1 MSLRRLLTVFFLFML
16 VIAVAGNTCA
26 ATLVGKPADTR
37 LDAIVSRIQQHYQA
51 TQTLSADFDEQ
62 LTGISGVKRVRSGH
76 VDYGKP
82 GKFRW
87 EFSEPEKETIV
98 SDGKLLYDY
107 QPDLDQV
114 LEMPLEQA
122 FRSAAPV
129 AFLLGFGDLK
139 RDYDTTLL
147 PAAHTSTAQL
157 LTVALVPKA
166 GGDRLE
172 LGLEPHSYDLR
183 TVKVT
188 DAIGNVTIISFT
200 HVVRNAPLKDGLFS
214 FQIPEGADVI
224 QAPQAPARP

>member
-139 RDYDTTLL
+139 R
-147 PAAHTSTAQL
+147 
-157 LTVALVPKA
+157 
-166 GGDRLE
+166 
-172 LGLEPHSYDLR
+172 
-183 TVKVT
+183 
-188 DAIGNVTIISFT
+188 
-200 HVVRNAPLKDGLFS
+200 
-214 FQIPEGADVI
+214 
-224 QAPQAPARP
+224 